1 MVQEEGY
8 SYSWLLSTK
17 AWRAD
22 LLITLSLYAL
32 DTQSFRD
39 PKSGVLAIIRDR
51 PKSILGLSTGQT
63 FCSLSTKMS
72 IAGVVPFTRYR
83 LATITSYD
91 M

>member
-1 MVQEEGY
+1 MSETPWEAGQCYLWWTMVREEGY

-22 LLITLSLYAL
+22 LSITSSLYA
-32 DTQSFRD
+32 SV
-39 PKSGVLAIIRDR
+39 KH
-51 PKSILGLSTGQT
+51 LGR
-63 FCSLSTKMS
+63 SLSTKTS
-72 IAGVVPFTRYR
+72 IAGIVPFTRYC